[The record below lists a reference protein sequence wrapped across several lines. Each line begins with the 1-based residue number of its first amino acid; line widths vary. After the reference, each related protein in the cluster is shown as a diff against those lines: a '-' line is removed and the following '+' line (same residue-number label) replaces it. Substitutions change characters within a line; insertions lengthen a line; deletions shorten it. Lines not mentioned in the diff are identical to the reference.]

1 MTPRGVS
8 APGKAFLC
16 GEYAVLSGAPSIVAA
31 VGRRVVARWTRMP
44 AAPALLPPEA
54 NAAIAAAER
63 HFGAVGHHISLD
75 TRRLYDGP
83 RKLGLG
89 SSAAAA
95 AASAAAIAASHGH
108 DLAQEEIRNRVFAA
122 AWRGHS
128 SVAPQG
134 SGADVAAA
142 TYGGFLWF
150 RSRSGRPIVEPIN
163 PPSSLLMLLIWTGD
177 PVRTSDLLAQVSRL
191 RAQAPKRH
199 DRCMAALTE
208 HATEFAHAFRSDDG
222 LGVIRTARA
231 YNVCMSALGV
241 AAQAPIVN
249 GKLRHIA
256 SWAESYGGAAKPSG
270 AGGGDLAIAFFS
282 DPDAAESFATV
293 CKNEGLVPLRAEMGA
308 DGVRLLRAV
317 ENPVQPKLSRS
328 ARWPHTP

>member
-31 VGRRVVARWTRMP
+31 VGTRVVARWTRLP
-44 AAPALLPPEA
+44 PTPELLPPEA
-54 NAAIAAAER
+54 NAVIAAAEQ
-63 HFGAVGHHISLD
+63 HFGPVRHHLSLD

-83 RKLGLG
+83 KKLGLG
-89 SSAAAA
+89 SSAAVA

-108 DLAQEEIRNRVFAA
+108 DLGQEEIRDRVFAA

-150 RSRSGRPIVEPIN
+150 RGRRGKPIIEPVN
-163 PPSSLLMLLIWTGD
+163 PPSSLVVLLIWTGD

-191 RAQAPKRH
+191 RAQEPKRH
-199 DRCMAALTE
+199 DRCMAALAE
-208 HATEFAHAFRSDDG
+208 HATEFAHAFRSDHG
-222 LGVIRTARA
+222 RGVIRTVRA
-231 YNVCMSALGV
+231 YNACMGALGV

-249 GKLRHIA
+249 TKLRRVAAWAA
-256 SWAESYGGAAKPSG
+256 SHGGAAKPSG
-270 AGGGDLAIAFFS
+270 AGGGDLAVAFFS
-282 DPDAAESFATV
+282 DRNAAERFAAV
-293 CKNEGLVPLRAEMGA
+293 CENDGLLPLRAEMGA
-308 DGVRLLRAV
+308 EGVRLLRV
-317 ENPVQPKLSRS
+317 GENPLQPRLPRS
-328 ARWPHTP
+328 AR